1 MIYKV
6 KIHRWKSG
14 RLEKLEH
21 EITDLRYLAILLK
34 EGYHSA
40 KVYDNIGRLIDS
52 YGSEVEE
59 ELGEIYA

>member
-34 EGYHSA
+34 EGYQQ
-40 KVYDNIGRLIDS
+40 KYMIILV
-52 YGSEVEE
+52 V
-59 ELGEIYA
+59 